1 MKQVL
6 QNIIESLLLPLVRG
20 SLLLGISWS
29 AYAVDWD
36 SVNGKKI
43 ELFSPGQAG
52 WEWVLTES
60 SHSAAKSVKEGTN
73 CKECHDGEQEKI
85 GKLIGSGKKIEPD
98 PVNGNPGH
106 IPVEVKFAH
115 DKDRLYVQMQ
125 WEETAQ
131 NSAQDPDYQ
140 AKVALMFS
148 DGTVNATKIA
158 GCWSGCHMDLE
169 GMPNAAG
176 DKELTKYLFASR
188 SKISRTGGGD
198 NLKPAPDITA
208 LRDKGHFLELWRAKL
223 NPGKP
228 AVAVDGYVLDAMHEN
243 EKMPAVSAESS
254 FANGQWTVVL
264 SRKLKQAGAGH
275 LELAPG
281 NIYQVGFSIHDSH
294 TDERHHHVSFGYT
307 FALDSGRAD
316 FIAKDK

>member
-1 MKQVL
+1 MKQIYR
-6 QNIIESLLLPLVRG
+6 NAIKTPLLALVSG
-20 SLLLGISWS
+20 LLLGTSWS
-29 AYAVDWD
+29 AGAVDWG
-36 SVNGKKI
+36 SVSGKKI

-60 SHSAAKSVKEGTN
+60 SHSAAKSVKKGTN

-85 GKLIGSGKKIEPD
+85 GKLIGSGKKVEPD
-98 PVNGNPGH
+98 PVSGNPGY

-115 DKDRLYVQMQ
+115 DSERLYVQLQ

-131 NSAQDPDYQ
+131 NSSQDPDYQ

-148 DGTVNATKIA
+148 DGTVKATKIA

-169 GMPNAAG
+169 HMPNAAG

-198 NLKPAPDITA
+198 NLKSAADIKA
-208 LRDKGHFLELWRAKL
+208 LLDKGYFLELWRAKM

-228 AVAVDGYVLDAMHEN
+228 AVAVDGYVLDALHEN
-243 EKMPAVSAESS
+243 EMPAISAESN
-254 FANGQWTVVL
+254 FANGKWTVVL

-275 LELAPG
+275 LDLVPG
-281 NIYQVGFSIHDSH
+281 KTYQVGFSIHDSH
-294 TDERHHHVSFGYT
+294 TDDRHHHVSFGYT

-316 FIAKDK
+316 FKAKNK